1 MTMAES
7 SEKILPHIPYPELYA
22 PEAVRYQLTR
32 DILLDPGTSRL
43 LGQQASGDRKTLVS
57 PVDLRRV
64 PTEMSDQDLLD
75 AVSKHLDASLGRI
88 DEEPTSGEEKVK
100 FEKHLADINLALTDA
115 QTYLREQLGIPV
127 PSASVHSKKDIVDLL
142 KRATLY
148 KQTYRKGLEKHAGY
162 CALISV
168 ALAVFEL
175 QKKEALTLEGEM
187 NYIAQFLTQSTQ
199 ANGGVS
205 LFTKHT
211 TGDIGDVIH
220 VDVNDVSPPV
230 RARLSMRDKKPD
242 SQITK
247 YLRIPEATA
256 EGAQKDAIGLR
267 LEFANDRMED
277 VLVKALNYLQ
287 EQMVAKNL
295 HVQDRNLLDTEK
307 GRLNDF
313 KTRKAAEVHN
323 SDEIP
328 VISQTSLLAADSYKD
343 IKVTCTLTIPRGG
356 DSNAKQFAERAI
368 EIQLVEPE
376 NKNESGLSSH
386 AVYELKKK
394 ITVMSR
400 LFGGCSDQW
409 LTGQAKEIAQKE
421 GFPPEFV
428 HNVIH
433 GLQDVGFML
442 RLPNTPNKKVYA
454 ARQVYDRWMR
464 VDGLIENERIRSQ
477 VAHRLRGGP

>member
-22 PEAVRYQLTR
+22 PEAVRYQLPR

-242 SQITK
+242 
-247 YLRIPEATA
+247 
-256 EGAQKDAIGLR
+256 
-267 LEFANDRMED
+267 
-277 VLVKALNYLQ
+277 
-287 EQMVAKNL
+287 
-295 HVQDRNLLDTEK
+295 
-307 GRLNDF
+307 
-313 KTRKAAEVHN
+313 
-323 SDEIP
+323 
-328 VISQTSLLAADSYKD
+328 
-343 IKVTCTLTIPRGG
+343 
-356 DSNAKQFAERAI
+356 
-368 EIQLVEPE
+368 
-376 NKNESGLSSH
+376 
-386 AVYELKKK
+386 
-394 ITVMSR
+394 
-400 LFGGCSDQW
+400 
-409 LTGQAKEIAQKE
+409 
-421 GFPPEFV
+421 
-428 HNVIH
+428 
-433 GLQDVGFML
+433 
-442 RLPNTPNKKVYA
+442 
-454 ARQVYDRWMR
+454 
-464 VDGLIENERIRSQ
+464 
-477 VAHRLRGGP
+477 